1 MIINCRC
8 FIVCVAWQAGEEK
21 TKALSAAALQ
31 ISEQEARICHL
42 EQQAATDKEVW
53 LSEQD
58 KLSSTVTKLEEDLKE
73 RDIHS
78 SSLGDQLHQ
87 VLSSYS
93 VYLSVFATLNFLT
106 GISFRKV
113 AIVEATSTFFQF
125 RHYF

>member
-1 MIINCRC
+1 MIINCHC
-8 FIVCVAWQAGEEK
+8 YIALVAWQADEEK

-42 EQQAATDKEVW
+42 EQQATSDKELW

-87 VLSSYS
+87 VLSPYS
-93 VYLSVFATLNFLT
+93 IYLYVFATLHLLN
-106 GISFRKV
+106 GIFSRKWML
-113 AIVEATSTFFQF
+113 
-125 RHYF
+125 